1 MSVIQ
6 VEAHLSAEELLKA
19 VEQLSEQELEQF
31 FDKIV
36 KMRAQQSAPRLSL
49 QESEL
54 IARIN
59 QPMALDIRQ
68 LYDDL
73 MAKRRASS
81 LTEKEYEELLRLT
94 NEVEKSDAERVRCLV
109 ELASIRNLP
118 IDDLMNQLG
127 IQALPYE

>member
-6 VEAHLSAEELLKA
+6 VEAQLSAEELLKA
-19 VEQLSEQELEQF
+19 VEQLSAQELEQF

-68 LYDDL
+68 QYDDL
-73 MAKRRASS
+73 IAKRRASS
-81 LTEKEYEELLRLT
+81 LTKKEHEELLRLT
-94 NEVEKSDAERVRCLV
+94 NEVEKSDAERVHCLV
-109 ELASIRNLP
+109 ELARIRNLS